1 MKRRTRN
8 KIILWSLAV
17 TAVAVLVGGT
27 IALVLTAGTWKA
39 KIKKSQEKICNKGWE
54 CSGSKYCCND
64 TITDFF
70 KVYQFENL
78 FAKRNTPVAHAVG
91 FWDYQAFITAAAFFE
106 PQGFCTTGGK
116 QMQMME
122 LCAFL
127 GHVGAKT
134 SCGYGVATGGPTAW
148 GLCYN
153 HEMSPDQT
161 YCDKTYTQY
170 PCVEGAE
177 YYGRGA
183 IPVYW

>member
-91 FWDYQAFITAAAFFE
+91 FWDYQAFITAAALFE

-134 SCGYGVATGGPTAW
+134 SCKRRFFLSFGCLLCASVWFELGFDWPAPRLQVGMAWRPAGRRRGGSATT
-148 GLCYN
+148 
-153 HEMSPDQT
+153 T
-161 YCDKTYTQY
+161 
-170 PCVEGAE
+170 
-177 YYGRGA
+177 R
-183 IPVYW
+183 